1 MWHQNGKNMKKIPY
15 QLNQFHWKYTTRIV
29 DGFSE
34 ERIYEDSDDEFY
46 EEAFEGDE
54 FDESYEDEISIKEMK
69 LVA

>member
-1 MWHQNGKNMKKIPY
+1 MKRIPY
-15 QLNQFHWKYTTRIV
+15 QLNQFHWKQAIRIT
-29 DGFSE
+29 DGFNE

-54 FDESYEDEISIKEMK
+54 FDEYYDDDISIKEMR

>member
-1 MWHQNGKNMKKIPY
+1 MKRIPY
-15 QLNQFHWKYTTRIV
+15 QLNQFHWKYTVRIT

-34 ERIYEDSDDEFY
+34 ERLYEDSDDELY

-54 FDESYEDEISIKEMK
+54 FDESYENEISIKEMK